1 MLATVNNMPRLK
13 IKRALQDIIEQDLGL
28 ALNVEQTQQGFSDD
42 VVCWITG
49 MNETYTRVRG
59 GNAMQA
65 ECVIEMQ
72 LYSQIHETKIHEGI
86 CQIIQIQP
94 ITHVLKI
101 WASISDITPVASNTD
116 YDDDSSDGGI
126 VGTLS
131 LKFSYL
137 AFLRGNNEY
146 YTR

>member
-94 ITHVLKI
+94 DNPRFKDLGF
-101 WASISDITPVASNTD
+101 SISDITPVASNTD
-116 YDDDSSDGGI
+116 YDDDS
-126 VGTLS
+126 
-131 LKFSYL
+131 
-137 AFLRGNNEY
+137 
-146 YTR
+146 

>member
-49 MNETYTRVRG
+49 MNETYNRVRG

-94 ITHVLKI
+94 DNPRFKDMGF
-101 WASISDITPVASNTD
+101 SISDITPVASNTD

-137 AFLRGNNEY
+137 ARF
-146 YTR
+146 

>member
-65 ECVIEMQ
+65 E
-72 LYSQIHETKIHEGI
+72 
-86 CQIIQIQP
+86 
-94 ITHVLKI
+94 
-101 WASISDITPVASNTD
+101 
-116 YDDDSSDGGI
+116 
-126 VGTLS
+126 
-131 LKFSYL
+131 
-137 AFLRGNNEY
+137 
-146 YTR
+146 